1 MEKKR
6 NDKENIYFIKEENIS
21 LYNAVENK
29 EYKILKI
36 LKNDHRS
43 EVFYIEIEKGKLLE
57 SKTRVV
63 LKIPKEKN
71 QRTWSRFLS
80 IFIGSES
87 KREFMRCE
95 NILKSNFL
103 GAMPII
109 AVEKRCGIM
118 VKDSYFISSYINGK
132 SNDYE
137 NIDLALNE
145 LYKIHESG
153 YLHGDA
159 QLSNF
164 MVLDE
169 HVYLID
175 CKLKRNRIG
184 IISKINE
191 FIYFEK
197 SCYKNIETPYK
208 KSALYKILKVIDIY
222 KDKFN
227 YFFKRVRGKKK

>member
-1 MEKKR
+1 MEKNK
-6 NDKENIYFIKEENIS
+6 NGKENIYFIKEENIP
-21 LYNAVENK
+21 LYNAIENT
-29 EYKILKI
+29 EYKILKT

-43 EVFYIEIEKGKLLE
+43 SVFYIEIDNANLLE
-57 SKTRVV
+57 YEKRVV

-71 QRTWSRFLS
+71 KRAWQRFLS

-87 KREFMRCE
+87 KREFIRCE
-95 NILKSNFL
+95 NILKNNFL
-103 GAMPII
+103 GALPII
-109 AVEKRCGIM
+109 AVEKRCGII
-118 VKDSYFISSYINGK
+118 VKDSYFVSSYINGE
-132 SNDYE
+132 SNGYE
-137 NIDLALNE
+137 NIVLALNE
-145 LYKIHESG
+145 LYKVHKAG

-164 MVLDE
+164 IILGE

-175 CKLKRNRIG
+175 CKFKRNKMG

-208 KSALYKILKVIDIY
+208 SSALYKILKVIDIY